1 MLYILAVNMNK
12 MEDGHIN
19 KSQHS
24 KVQQKPLHGTC
35 CFMIFN
41 YIVIKKIGK
50 NYKPVGYK

>member
-1 MLYILAVNMNK
+1 MNK